1 MKTILVLCLTVLLLP
16 GIMAGCSQQE
26 QSVQEQPMQEA
37 SNVVVAEPL
46 RDMVTEVSDQ
56 AQTTA
61 EAVQT
66 TAEETVQV
74 LETKAADVVGDLKEQ
89 WQNMSPLTES
99 LTKDEAASIPSEA
112 TLTEIVE
119 EVVPVPEIPE
129 QEIVETAVEQV
140 EEAAGEGMDQIT
152 ESLDSALSE
161 LGTNVEPSATDVSG
175 SFAGDG
181 AAMAEGGVAVTEEV
195 LDVTESLEPV
205 GEEATEIQEDLT
217 ALVGE
222 QVPVSE

>member
-1 MKTILVLCLTVLLLP
+1 MKTILVLCLTVLLVP
-16 GIMAGCSQQE
+16 AIMAGCSQE
-26 QSVQEQPMQEA
+26 GKPVQEQPMQEA

-66 TAEETVQV
+66 TAEETVKV

-89 WQNMSPLTES
+89 WQNMSPLTET

-119 EVVPVPEIPE
+119 EIVPVPEIPE
-129 QEIVETAVEQV
+129 QEILETAVQQV

-152 ESLDSALSE
+152 EPVDAALSE
-161 LGTNVEPSATDVSG
+161 LDTKVESMTTDVSE

-181 AAMAEGGVAVTEEV
+181 AAMAEGGVEVTEEV
-195 LDVTESLEPV
+195 LSVTESVEPV
-205 GEEATEIQEDLT
+205 SEEATEVREELT
-217 ALVGE
+217 SLVGE
-222 QVPVSE
+222 QIPVSE